1 MLIRR
6 AQSGDTIVEVLIATA
21 VVGMLLTG
29 SFAVANRSSQVI
41 RSAQE
46 RTEAQKITT
55 RMLER
60 LKSYA
65 VVVPTPLPT
74 AGAFCIDTSNAI
86 TAAPCI
92 VGRYASKIEYDS
104 ASTVYVITTQWD
116 SIVSGAPQEQLIIR
130 YRVQ

>member
-21 VVGMLLTG
+21 VVGILLTG

-65 VVVPTPLPT
+65 VVVSAPLPT
-74 AGAFCIDTSNAI
+74 TGAFCINDTNAI
-86 TAAPCI
+86 ISAPCAD
-92 VGRYASKIEYDS
+92 GRYSTKVEYDS
-104 ASTVYVITTQWD
+104 GNTVYIITTQWD